1 METTPQKSGPI
12 EIVFS
17 YARRDEAL
25 RNELEKYLGPLKRSQ
40 RIVCWHDRHIRA
52 GHTWSREISTHLATA
67 DIILLLVSADFLDS
81 KYCNTVEVRHAL
93 ERHDRGE
100 ARVIPVILRPADW
113 AGEAFARLQAL
124 PHDALPVV
132 EWPSRDAAF
141 YSIARGIKSV
151 IEELEKER
159 AGLEPCAESD

>member
-1 METTPQKSGPI
+1 MQTTPQQRRPV

-17 YARRDEAL
+17 YARRDEVL
-25 RNELEKYLGPLKRSQ
+25 RDELERYLGPLKRSQ

-52 GHTWSREISTHLATA
+52 GRTWSLEISSHLETA

-81 KYCNTVEVRHAL
+81 NYCNTVEVGRALQRHS
-93 ERHDRGE
+93 RGE

-113 AGEAFARLQAL
+113 TGEVFARLQAL

-132 EWPSRDAAF
+132 EWPNRDAAF
-141 YSIARGIKSV
+141 YSIARGIKKV
-151 IEELEKER
+151 IEEIEKAR
-159 AGLEPCAESD
+159 ESGE